1 MRALV
6 LGATGFIGSHVVR
19 ALLDRGHT
27 VTALVRQGSPAMW
40 RLAPL
45 LDAVQVI
52 PFRELEPLS
61 LPEAD
66 LCFNLASSG
75 LNDRWTGAEPLAAG
89 NLGIALR
96 LMEGCSRSGIR
107 RFIHA
112 GSGFEYGNTGSPLC
126 EEDPTRP
133 SSPYGMAKVAAT
145 KGVLR
150 QAERLGMD
158 ALVLRPFSAFG
169 PMEGFHRF
177 VPQLMRC
184 LLEEDP
190 LALTP
195 GEQVRDYL
203 FVEDLARAFVC
214 AAEVPWGGRRI
225 FNVCGPECMSLR
237 AFVERLCAAVHGR
250 MELFRFGELPYRP
263 TEMMFYVGD
272 DRRFRELTGWAPEL
286 SVEEGL
292 RRTHVWYDRYRASIP
307 FAQEL
312 R

>member
-19 ALLDRGHT
+19 ALLDRGHA
-27 VTALVRQGSPAMW
+27 VTALVRAGSPGMW

-45 LDAVQVI
+45 RDAIQVL
-52 PFRELEPLS
+52 PFPGPERGS
-61 LPEAD
+61 LPKAD
-66 LCFNLASSG
+66 LCFNLASHGVDGRSSAPESLG
-75 LNDRWTGAEPLAAG
+75 EG

-96 LMEGCSRSGIR
+96 LMEDCVRCGVR

-112 GSGFEYGNTGSPLC
+112 GSGFEYGNTGLPLD
-126 EEDPTRP
+126 EGAPLRP
-133 SSPYGMAKVAAT
+133 ASPYGMAKAAAT
-145 KGVLR
+145 EGVLR
-150 QAERLGMD
+150 QAERLGLD
-158 ALVLRPFSAFG
+158 AIVLRPFSAFG

-177 VPQLMRC
+177 VPQLMRS
-184 LLEEDP
+184 LLEGET

-214 AAEVPWGGRRI
+214 ASEAPSGGRRV
-225 FNVCGPECMSLR
+225 FNVCGSQRMSLR
-237 AFVERLCAAVHGR
+237 SFVELLCAAVHGR
-250 MELFRFGELPYRP
+250 MELFRFGELPYRS

-272 DRRFRELTGWAPEL
+272 DRRFRERFGWAPEL

-292 RRTHVWYDRYRASIP
+292 RRTHVWYARYRASIP